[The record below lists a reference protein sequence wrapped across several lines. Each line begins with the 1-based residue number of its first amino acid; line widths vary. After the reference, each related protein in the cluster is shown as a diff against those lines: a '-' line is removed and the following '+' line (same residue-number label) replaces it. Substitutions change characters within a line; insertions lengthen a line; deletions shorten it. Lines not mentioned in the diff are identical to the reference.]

1 MPKIFKFTFVLV
13 LFIFGG
19 GCSTTSSSVSARR
32 FQDFKIR
39 KITERG
45 LETVTVRDARAEWPE
60 LQSGEAVPLKVNS
73 QNIRIAVLGDTG
85 CRLKEWPGGGA
96 YQNCRNGSD
105 WVFPQLAQSVE
116 RENYELLIH
125 TGDYHYRE
133 HCSRAEC
140 AEITESVGYNWATW
154 WDDFYGPAQGL
165 LKKTPWLTMRGNHE
179 DCERAHAGW
188 APLSAIRSGFTG
200 ACESIEP
207 YQWIEMG
214 DLVFINFDNAD
225 FEDRLPM
232 NEMLRQKWLPH
243 LQAISKRIGAAKQR
257 GGAEK
262 EFWLLAHIPAY
273 AFVPDLKTAEP
284 VAITDNFSSLL
295 KASGLLKKI
304 DYILSGHIHNQQ
316 IVPRS
321 SAPLQL
327 IVGNS
332 GTALD
337 AFGRILNTSKVI
349 STTDT
354 RQSYGYTLLERQ
366 GLRDWK
372 IVLKDTGGDTVMSC
386 SVKAH
391 RVFCE

>member
-1 MPKIFKFTFVLV
+1 MPKFFKVISIAVVILV
-13 LFIFGG
+13 GG
-19 GCSTTSSSVSARR
+19 GCTTTSSSVSARR
-32 FQDFKIR
+32 FEPFEIR

-45 LETVTVRDARAEWPE
+45 LETVTVRDARAEWPDLSVAE
-60 LQSGEAVPLKVNS
+60 PVPLKVNA
-73 QNIRIAVLGDTG
+73 QKIRIAVLGDTG

-96 YQNCRNGSD
+96 YQNCRDGKD
-105 WVFPQLAQSVE
+105 WVFPQLAKSVE

-133 HCSRAEC
+133 HCSQEEC
-140 AEITESVGYNWATW
+140 SDITDSVGYNWAAW

-165 LKKTPWLTMRGNHE
+165 LKKTPWLAMRGNHE
-179 DCERAHAGW
+179 DCERAYAGW
-188 APLSAIRSGFTG
+188 APLATVRSNFTTACAAIE
-200 ACESIEP
+200 A

-214 DLVFINFDNAD
+214 DVVFINFDNAD

-232 NEMLRQKWLPH
+232 NEMLRQKWLPQ
-243 LQAISKRIGAAKQR
+243 LRAINSRIEAAKKS
-257 GGAEK
+257 GGEK

-273 AFVPDLKTAEP
+273 AYVPDLKTAEP
-284 VAITDNFSSLL
+284 VPITDNFSSLL
-295 KASGLLKKI
+295 KASGLSKQI

-316 IVPRS
+316 IVLRG

-332 GTALD
+332 GTSLD

-354 RQSYGYTLLERQ
+354 RQSYGYMLMERQ
-366 GLRDWK
+366 GFRDWK
-372 IVLKDTGGDTVMSC
+372 IVLKDVNGDSVMSC
-386 SVKAH
+386 AVKAH
-391 RVFCE
+391 RAFCE